1 MRRPPLLLPMLLAA
15 ALMASACAHQEQ
27 AGTSTAPPPMAEPK
41 ASAETPPP
49 AETPAPVA
57 DTTPIACTEPRPQAC
72 TMDYRPVCA
81 TRDTGI
87 RCVTTPCPSSEQ
99 KTFGNACSA
108 CSDPKVSQ
116 YVNGE
121 CPAG

>member
-1 MRRPPLLLPMLLAA
+1 MPRLRSLLSALLAA
-15 ALMASACAHQEQ
+15 CLLATACAHQEQ

-41 ASAETPPP
+41 APAETPPP
-49 AETPAPVA
+49 AATSPPVA
-57 DTTPIACTEPRPQAC
+57 DATPVACTEPRPQAC

-108 CSDPKVSQ
+108 CGDPKVSQ